1 MEIQPAVRR
10 SYAAAVVRS
19 DELGR
24 LVRFGLVGASGYV
37 VNLVAFWLLLGAG
50 IGYAGAAVGSFAVAV
65 ASNYALNR
73 LWTFKADRAG
83 VVDQGIRFVVIALL
97 GLGCNVL
104 LLHAFVRG
112 GLQPIVAQT
121 VAIALVTPLNYAGN
135 RLWAFN
141 ERARLAAARVAVY
154 RRILGWAI
162 VSRIVVFGT
171 TLLLQAVNWPH
182 PAVWNGH
189 QATRPFALLAAW
201 DGRWYT
207 LLAQRGYVAIPSHQ
221 SDTAFF
227 PLYPALMHLLY
238 LAGIPLHAGGLLLAN
253 LGFLLGVI
261 AVYELVRT
269 WLPDATAKR
278 AAVYAALFPAGFVY
292 SMIYPEGI
300 VLAAMAG
307 AGVLAA
313 QRRWRWAAVLAA
325 VATLS
330 RPEGLFVALP
340 LAALAFRQRRETDR
354 GAALAAVLAA
364 PAALA
369 AVCTYQY
376 LTVGN
381 ALAFSNAQSAW
392 GRRLSPLGLERAVLE
407 IVHAHGQNHWLYRDA
422 AFCVLYV
429 LLLALAWRI
438 GVPRS
443 WVLAGALIVLLPL
456 ESGSFTS
463 DARFGLLALPVYAGL
478 AWLGSRR
485 WADVLLRGSMLLLL
499 VAGTAT
505 VLVRWP

>member
-1 MEIQPAVRR
+1 MEIEPAVRR
-10 SYAAAVVRS
+10 SFGADVVGRA
-19 DELGR
+19 ELGR
-24 LVRFGLVGASGYV
+24 LLRFALVGASGYV
-37 VNLVAFWLLLGAG
+37 VNLAAFWLLLRTGM
-50 IGYAGAAVGSFAVAV
+50 GYAGAAVGAFAIAVAN
-65 ASNYALNR
+65 NYAWNR

-83 VVDQGIRFVVIALL
+83 VVDQGVRFAVVALL

-104 LLHAFVRG
+104 LLHAFVG
-112 GLQPIVAQT
+112 GGVSPLAAQT

-141 ERARLAAARVAVY
+141 GRARLDTARVAVY

-162 VSRIVVFGT
+162 VSRLVVLGT
-171 TLLLQAVNWPH
+171 TVLLHVLNWPR

-189 QATRPFALLAAW
+189 QVGRPFALLAAW

-238 LAGIPLHAGGLLLAN
+238 LAGIPLQVGGLLIAN
-253 LGFLLGVI
+253 CGFAIGLL

-269 WLPDATAKR
+269 WLPGETAQR
-278 AAVYAALFPAGFVY
+278 TAVYAAVFPAGFVF
-292 SMIYPEGI
+292 SMIYPEGL

-307 AGVLAA
+307 AGVLATR
-313 QRRWRWAAVLAA
+313 RRWTSAAVLAA
-325 VATLS
+325 VATLA
-330 RPEGLFVALP
+330 RPEGIFLALP
-340 LAALAFRQRRETDR
+340 LAALAFPQRREPDR
-354 GAALAAVLAA
+354 GAAFAAVLAA

-381 ALAFSNAQSAW
+381 ALAFSSAQSSW
-392 GRRLSPLGLERAVLE
+392 GRRLELLGVKRAVLE
-407 IVHAHGQNHWLYRDA
+407 LVHAHGRGHWLYRDA
-422 AFCVLYV
+422 AFCALYV
-429 LLLALAWRI
+429 VLLALALRI

-456 ESGSFTS
+456 ASGSFTS
-463 DARFGLLALPVYAGL
+463 DARFGLLALPVYASL